1 MPTDL
6 LLFYIDIIFQIAN
19 AIKNTHVIWVI
30 ISLFSFSSLPLSAT
44 SAAVGQ
50 MDSAGYTT
58 TAAISIKALST
69 NTDFIYLGN
78 TAALVGSSFGYALD
92 PGESVAMNVINTNK
106 IFAISNTGTQVITY
120 LAT

>member
-1 MPTDL
+1 
-6 LLFYIDIIFQIAN
+6 
-19 AIKNTHVIWVI
+19 
-30 ISLFSFSSLPLSAT
+30 
-44 SAAVGQ
+44 

-58 TAAISIKALST
+58 TAAINIKALST

-78 TAALVGSSFGYALD
+78 TSGLIGSSFGYALD
-92 PGESVAMNVINTNK
+92 PGESVSMNVINTNK